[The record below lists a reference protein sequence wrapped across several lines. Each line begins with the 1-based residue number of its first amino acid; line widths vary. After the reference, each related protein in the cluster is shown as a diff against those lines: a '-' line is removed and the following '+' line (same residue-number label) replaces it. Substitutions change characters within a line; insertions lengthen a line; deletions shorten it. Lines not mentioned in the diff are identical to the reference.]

1 MKNYLVYLCLLL
13 CFTPAISQNKRPP
26 VRFEQG
32 PVWFANNIDLAP
44 LAPASD
50 ELANGRYVRFCQSDA
65 ILLSAQRGRLEAAG
79 VVFIGYV
86 DFGGYLLSLPAGFDL
101 ALLKNEGIRSINAVE
116 TDWKMSR
123 NLQQPPYPDWAL
135 HPEGLIVQ
143 IQIYPHL
150 TIAEGADACRQN
162 GLTVLEEGNQNGWLL
177 ARIPMDRIR
186 EVAALPF
193 VQYIDIAPAPPVPDD
208 TRGRSLHRS
217 NLLDRAG
224 ADGLQYDG
232 SGVTVLVRDDGLVGP
247 HIDFQGRLQ
256 NLTADDGADQHA
268 DGVTGVLG
276 GAGNRDPS
284 KQGMAAGANIKVIAY
299 TAGFQ
304 DATLSLHLNENVTI
318 TNSSYSE
325 GCNEGYNLNAQ
336 TVDQQITQHP
346 TLIHVFSAGNRGTD
360 NCGYG
365 AGPVWGTIT
374 GGHKIAKNVIAT
386 ANLRPDGSLDPTSSR
401 GPAADGR
408 LKPDIAA
415 NGTEQNS
422 TAPNHAYIIFGGTS
436 GASPGIVGCLAQLTQ
451 AWKQLT
457 NQAPKTAMLKAALL
471 NTATDLGNA
480 GPDYEYGFGQV
491 NAWRAW
497 NLLKETRFYNYEID
511 QGQPGT
517 SVVMNIPPGTREAR
531 FMLLWPDPPAQP
543 FAAKSLINDLDLK
556 VTTLSGQTVYLPL
569 VLNPSPDPSILNT
582 PASPGRDSL
591 NNIEQVVLYN
601 PTPGTYLAAISGF
614 AIPEGPQP
622 YWLVWEYLSDSV
634 QITYPAGGESLVP
647 GEVERIHWDAYGGA
661 PGEDFTLEFYN
672 GQNWSTIATPAY
684 WQHFYDWT
692 VPQNLV
698 TPNARLRI
706 TRNGLSNE
714 TAPFNIVRVPAGLSV
729 AKVCPDSMTLSWTP
743 LQDTLSYQ
751 VYLLG
756 QKYMEA
762 IGSSSAPSYTFP
774 ITNPLTEKWVSVGAY
789 DNDGLKGLRA
799 IALRW
804 PGELKDCQQAFDIGV
819 RTLTDPSPNGV
830 FTCGPIQQ
838 SISVMVRNEGLET
851 ITGAQIFL
859 KINNQPAISEPL
871 PTLAEGDAHIH
882 TFQQSINLNT
892 NDSLELRIWA
902 SFPADQFKWNDTL
915 RLKIPV
921 FTQPATSY
929 FTESFNSPV
938 FPNPGWSVINP
949 DGSMTWQRSTGVT
962 GSQGNFTRAVW
973 IDCFDYGSI
982 GQQDGL
988 QMLPVDLTNIAAP
1001 GLVFDLAH
1009 ARLTNH
1015 VEKLRVEVYP
1025 ACDPNAQPVVIW
1037 EKADPEL
1044 GTTNP
1049 VTGFFTPNEAADW
1062 RTEVADLAQFAGQ
1075 KVLIRFVSTN
1085 DYGNNI
1091 FLDNIGI
1098 QPFNL
1103 SAPEAVFALP
1113 DSICR
1118 GDTLIFVAQ
1127 PGGNYAEYNW
1137 SFGSG
1142 AIPVL
1147 AFGQGPHQV
1156 IYPTPGLKQVRLVV
1170 TNPAGSDTTKQ
1181 LMTAL
1186 GFPTADFSYTVNGSA
1201 YSFNNLSQGATA
1213 YLWDFGDGSTSTE
1226 TSPTHIYAGGGAYV
1240 VKLQALNAC
1249 KTVSDS
1255 TTVAVTVGVV
1265 QEAASALLLVSP
1277 NPTGGDFGLDV
1288 DLQKADVLQLDLY
1301 DALGRVAHSRTLAQ
1315 GAGRQRYLFEGLN
1328 LPKGSYSLRISGSFG
1343 VRTVPVTVQ

>member
-13 CFTPAISQNKRPP
+13 FLNAVCGQSSRPP

-32 PVWFANNIDLAP
+32 PVWFPDNLGQA
-44 LAPASD
+44 APAPD
-50 ELANGRYVRFCQSDA
+50 PAEIVNGRYVRFCQSET
-65 ILLSAQRGRLEAAG
+65 ILLTEQRRRLETEG
-79 VVFIGYV
+79 VGFIGYV
-86 DFGGYLLSLPAGFDL
+86 DFGGYLISLPAGFDPERL
-101 ALLKNEGIRSINAVE
+101 QDAGIRSMTAVQ

-123 NLQQPPYPDWAL
+123 ALQQPPYPAWAR

-150 TIAEGADACRQN
+150 SIPEGADACRKN

-177 ARIPMDRIR
+177 ARIPFNRIQ
-186 EVAALPF
+186 ETAALPF
-193 VQYIDIAPAPPVPDD
+193 VQYIDLAPAPPIPDD

-224 ADGLQYDG
+224 SDGLQYDG

-256 NLTADDGADQHA
+256 NLTPDDGADHHA
-268 DGVTGVLG
+268 DGVTGILA

-284 KQGMAAGANIKVIAY
+284 KQGMASGANIKVIAY

-346 TLIHVFSAGNRGTD
+346 TLMHVFSAGNRGTD

-436 GASPGIVGCLAQLTQ
+436 GASPGIAGCLAQLTQ
-451 AWKQLT
+451 AWKTLT

-471 NTATDLGNA
+471 NTATDLGNP

-497 NLLKETRFYNYEID
+497 NLLQQSRYYNYEID

-517 SVVMNIPPGTREAR
+517 TVVMNIPPGTREAR

-543 FAAKSLINDLDLK
+543 FAAKSLINDLDLRVK
-556 VTTLSGQTVYLPL
+556 QVSNQAEYLPL
-569 VLNPSPDPSILNT
+569 VLNPSPDPNVLNT

-591 NNIEQVVLYN
+591 NNVEQIVLYD
-601 PTPGTYLAAISGF
+601 PQPGTYLATISGY
-614 AIPEGPQP
+614 AIPEGPQNF
-622 YWLVWEYLSDSV
+622 WLVWEYLSDSV

-647 GEVERIHWDAYGGA
+647 GEVERIHWDAYGIEPGA
-661 PGEDFTLEFYN
+661 DFTLEFYN
-672 GQNWSTIATPAY
+672 GQNWTTIATPAY
-684 WQHFYDWT
+684 WQRFYDWA
-692 VPQNLV
+692 VPQNTV
-698 TPNARLRI
+698 TPKARLRI
-706 TRNGLSNE
+706 TRNGISHE
-714 TAPFNIVRVPAGLSV
+714 TGPFNIVRVPSGLSV
-729 AKVCPDSMTLSWTP
+729 ARVCPDSMTVSWTP
-743 LQDTLSYQ
+743 LQDTLSYK

-756 QKYMEA
+756 QKYMEV
-762 IGSSSAPSYTFP
+762 IGASPTPSCTFP
-774 ITNPLTEKWVSVGAY
+774 ISNPLTEKWVSVSAF
-789 DNDGLKGLRA
+789 DDDGLTGRRA

-804 PGELKDCQQAFDIGV
+804 PGELKDCQQAYDLGV
-819 RTLTDPSPNGV
+819 RTLTEPSPGGV
-830 FTCGPIQQ
+830 FTCGPVQQ
-838 SISVMVRNEGLET
+838 NFSVMVRNEGLEA
-851 ITGAQIFL
+851 ISGAQLFL
-859 KINNQPAISEPL
+859 KINNQPAVSEPL
-871 PTLAEGDAHIH
+871 PDLAPGDAHIH
-882 TFQQSINLNT
+882 TFQQSIILNT
-892 NDSLELRIWA
+892 NDSLELRFWA

-915 RLKIPV
+915 RFKIPV
-921 FTQPATSY
+921 FTQPASTY
-929 FTESFNSPV
+929 FTEPFSTPD

-962 GSQGNFTRAVW
+962 GIQGNFTRAVW

-988 QMLPVDLTNIAAP
+988 QMLPVDLTNIVAP

-1015 VEKLRVEVYP
+1015 VEQLRVEVYP
-1025 ACDPNAQPVVIW
+1025 ACDPNAQAVVIW
-1037 EKADPEL
+1037 EKADPDL

-1075 KVLIRFVSTN
+1075 KILIRFVATN

-1118 GDTLIFVAQ
+1118 GDTLNFIAQ

-1181 LMTAL
+1181 LMTVL
-1186 GFPTADFSYTVNGSA
+1186 GFPTADFSYAANGPDFTFS
-1201 YSFNNLSQGATA
+1201 NLSQNATA
-1213 YLWDFGDGSTSTE
+1213 YVWDFGDGAVSTE
-1226 TSPTHIYAGGGAYV
+1226 VSPTHTFPGGGAYKV
-1240 VKLQALNAC
+1240 TLQASNAC
-1249 KTVSDS
+1249 KTAVDS
-1255 TTVAVTVGVV
+1255 TTVVATVGTSDRPT
-1265 QEAASALLLVSP
+1265 EASMQVSP
-1277 NPTGGDFGLDV
+1277 NPTGG
-1288 DLQKADVLQLDLY
+1288 
-1301 DALGRVAHSRTLAQ
+1301 
-1315 GAGRQRYLFEGLN
+1315 
-1328 LPKGSYSLRISGSFG
+1328 
-1343 VRTVPVTVQ
+1343 